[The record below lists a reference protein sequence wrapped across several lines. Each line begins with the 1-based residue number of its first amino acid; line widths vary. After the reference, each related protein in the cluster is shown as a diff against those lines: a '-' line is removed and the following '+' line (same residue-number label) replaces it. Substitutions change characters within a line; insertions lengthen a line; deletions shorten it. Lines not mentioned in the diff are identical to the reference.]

1 MTFLHFC
8 SGADTDILRNCSKS
22 EQYKYAGIGAV
33 VLFTAIMATISASYA
48 LFTIFENQITSIG
61 FGIIWGLMIFNLDRF
76 ILTTLKR
83 KGVLKEEKTAEYIH
97 EMASRSI
104 VMGQVSAPDKKRYRS
119 IPVMQA
125 VPRLLL
131 AVVIAIVISKPLE
144 MKIFEKEIDQII
156 LEEQNALSLA
166 NRDQIGSLYNPQM
179 EAMSAEVVRL
189 RDEINQKEIENN
201 ELYATYIA
209 EAEGRAGTGLI
220 GKGPVYEE
228 KREKHDASLA
238 ELQAIKQANG
248 EKIASLETQIAA
260 LQLEYDNAVSNTQPV
275 IDNVDGLMAR
285 LVALHKLPQ
294 TPSMFIML
302 LFLIIET
309 APIIAKLLAPAGE
322 YEELLANVEDE
333 KLAVYQ
339 LGRMKNKIYADIK
352 LEELQWLNDRN
363 ISRQEKITGALN
375 FWENY
380 DKISEND
387 LLVHS
392 ERFNTT
398 RRDDDN
404 DGDVSVPIDPNKTT
418 PPGNG
423 RKQPFN
429 EDSFVPLKPG
439 IDGWNF
445 EKALEKTKNENSR
458 KEFEKIGAELGDEI
472 RTNDNIIKRVQEEIE
487 KNKTDQKPSLVHD
500 QEQKDR
506 FDDINDKPATHKVV
520 DPLTLEVNWTD
531 HNDTKDEIGPSI
543 NQFYREMRNHRIR
556 RDESGFFSEDSS
568 EV

>member
-83 KGVLKEEKTAEYIH
+83 KGVLEEGKTAEYIH
-97 EMASRSI
+97 DQANRSI
-104 VMGQVSAPDKKRYRS
+104 VMGQVAAPDKRRYKS
-119 IPVMQA
+119 IPIMQA
-125 VPRLLL
+125 APRLLL

-189 RDEINQKEIENN
+189 RDEITQKEIENN

-209 EAEGRAGTGLI
+209 EAEGRAGTGLV
-220 GKGPVYEE
+220 GKGPVYAE

-238 ELQAIKQANG
+238 ELQAVKQANG
-248 EKIASLETQIAA
+248 EKIASLEAQIAT
-260 LQLEYDNAVSNTQPV
+260 LQLEYDTAVTNTQPV

-285 LVALHKLPQ
+285 LGALNKLPQ

-322 YEELLANVEDE
+322 YEELMANVEDE
-333 KLAVYQ
+333 KLAVFQ

-363 ISRQEKITGALN
+363 ISRKEKISGTLN
-375 FWENY
+375 FFENY
-380 DKISEND
+380 DKISEKD
-387 LLVHS
+387 MAEAL
-392 ERFNTT
+392 ERYNNN
-398 RRDDDN
+398 RRGSDD
-404 DGDVSVPIDPNKTT
+404 DGDVLANTDPRNTT
-418 PPGNG
+418 PPTNG
-423 RKQPFN
+423 TEVPHILDEIFEPLQAGKTQEEWDEELEGTLN
-429 EDSFVPLKPG
+429 EKSP
-439 IDGWNF
+439 
-445 EKALEKTKNENSR
+445 E
-458 KEFEKIGAELGDEI
+458 EFEKLGEAFGDTI
-472 RTNDNIIKRVQEEIE
+472 RLNNAIIQKAKEEEEARQQSDLIDDREQEM
-487 KNKTDQKPSLVHD
+487 
-500 QEQKDR
+500 R
-506 FDDINDKPATHKVV
+506 FADINDKPATHKIV
-520 DPLTLEVNWTD
+520 DPLTLEVKWTD
-531 HNDTKDEIGPSI
+531 HNDTNDEIGPSI

-556 RDESGFFSEDSS
+556 RNESGLFSEDSS
-568 EV
+568 ED